1 MPISVAADWP
11 AETPSCSTTMRSPV
25 AIEPAATS
33 AVTTAMR
40 SIPSVRLSA
49 PSTSENIACTSDLR
63 VPTASESARRCLA
76 TSKLLIGTIASVRM
90 TECATLTV
98 EARGVGEGGLREAA
112 AARGVLH
119 ERVRH
124 VDRDA
129 VRRLVRH
136 EAVDD
141 PGVGGRDAALAAL
154 EPGVVHERIG
164 RAFHGAAV
172 DERTHGDHGRGR
184 RGQ

>member
-1 MPISVAADWP
+1 
-11 AETPSCSTTMRSPV
+11 MRSPV

-90 TECATLTV
+90 GQCATLTGQ
-98 EARGVGEGGLREAA
+98 ARSVGERGLGEAA
-112 AARGVLH
+112 AARGTLH

-124 VDRDA
+124 VVWDA
-129 VRRLVRH
+129 ARRLVCD
-136 EAVDD
+136 EAADHA
-141 PGVGGRDAALAAL
+141 GVGGRDAACAAL
-154 EPGVVHERIG
+154 EAGV
-164 RAFHGAAV
+164 
-172 DERTHGDHGRGR
+172 
-184 RGQ
+184 